1 MMAQV
6 ENDGRFIPFG
16 ACGDFVVLPGLVDV
30 HVHLREPGFCLKE
43 DISTGT
49 AAAARGGYTAVCSMP
64 NLNPVPDSVE
74 NLSIQLSAIEKK
86 AKINVYPYGA
96 ITVGE
101 RGKQLADMAGMADKV
116 IAFSDDGKG
125 VQDDGMM
132 LEAMQ
137 EAKRLGKIIAA
148 HCEDERLIFG
158 GCVTTCRFALDN
170 GLRQIHPAS
179 EWRQIERDLEL
190 VAKTGVKYH
199 VCHVSTADSV
209 QLIRQAKKGG
219 LDVTCETAPHYL
231 TLTHKDLKNEGRFK
245 MNPPLRAEH
254 DRDALIEGIID
265 GSVDMIATD
274 HAPHTAEDKAKGLE
288 GSAFG
293 IVGLETS
300 FPIMYTYLVKK
311 GVISLERLVELMS
324 VKPAERFG
332 IKVGASDL
340 AVFELSNEYAIDAN
354 EFLSKGRSTP
364 FDGYKVFGR
373 CVKTILNGEEIWTDV
388 TIAK

>member
-1 MMAQV
+1 
-6 ENDGRFIPFG
+6 
-16 ACGDFVVLPGLVDV
+16 
-30 HVHLREPGFCLKE
+30 
-43 DISTGT
+43 
-49 AAAARGGYTAVCSMP
+49 
-64 NLNPVPDSVE
+64 
-74 NLSIQLSAIEKK
+74 
-86 AKINVYPYGA
+86 
-96 ITVGE
+96 
-101 RGKQLADMAGMADKV
+101 
-116 IAFSDDGKG
+116 
-125 VQDDGMM
+125 
-132 LEAMQ
+132 
-137 EAKRLGKIIAA
+137 
-148 HCEDERLIFG
+148 
-158 GCVTTCRFALDN
+158 
-170 GLRQIHPAS
+170 
-179 EWRQIERDLEL
+179 
-190 VAKTGVKYH
+190 
-199 VCHVSTADSV
+199 
-209 QLIRQAKKGG
+209 
-219 LDVTCETAPHYL
+219 
-231 TLTHKDLKNEGRFK
+231 

-332 IKVGASDL
+332 IKVGESDL